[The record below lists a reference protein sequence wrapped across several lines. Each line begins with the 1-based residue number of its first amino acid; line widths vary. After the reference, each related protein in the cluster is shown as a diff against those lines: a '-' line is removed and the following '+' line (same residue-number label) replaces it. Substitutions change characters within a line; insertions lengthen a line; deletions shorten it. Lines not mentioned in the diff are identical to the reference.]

1 MTDHPSP
8 GTHSSPRSTR
18 PSISLSRCI
27 ASAVSRLRC
36 GMAFRV
42 DGRRRLSDCNP
53 VDKTAPLQS
62 LAGEGSA
69 LHKKYGVYVQHV
81 GIVIVPEND
90 NDRMTLMFPTAFRRL
105 LLLGLEAYDLALS
118 KLERNSAAIERTSS
132 ISHAWRRSTC
142 RFWRAGNTEL
152 RPYLTRNSHATLAPR
167 FGRACSTIPTRCLNR
182 PGIRRYRR
190 RMRDPA

>member
-1 MTDHPSP
+1 MAHDRPP
-8 GTHSSPRSTR
+8 EPWHSFFAEIDETLDQP
-18 PSISLSRCI
+18 ISLSRCI

-69 LHKKYGVYVQHV
+69 RHKKYGVYVQHV

-118 KLERNSAAIERTSS
+118 KLERNSARDREDVKYLARVAPLDLSVLESRYQ
-132 ISHAWRRSTC
+132 A
-142 RFWRAGNTEL
+142 EL
-152 RPYLTRNSHATLAPR
+152 RPYLANTERHDLT
-167 FGRACSTIPTRCLNR
+167 
-182 PGIRRYRR
+182 
-190 RMRDPA
+190 MRLWLEMLSGA